1 MINRVYIKNC
11 LSFNEVNLEF
21 QKGLNVFT
29 GPSGAGKSILIQE
42 ILALFAFNDVKSELS
57 ELEFTNNSFEDAT
70 YGIDIGDDLI
80 IKNIKKEKARYFL
93 NNQSIS
99 KKNLQTISS
108 KLIKQ
113 LNLKDTSD
121 FESQKIIDFL
131 DRLSTKNSSEFK
143 NIKDS
148 FDGKFKDYFNI
159 KKELDRLY
167 EDEKKIEDLKEFA
180 RFEITKIE
188 EIDPKED

>member
-29 GPSGAGKSILIQE
+29 GPSGAGKSILMQE

-70 YGIDIGDDLI
+70 YVIDIGDDLV

-99 KKNLQTISS
+99 KKNLQTIST

-143 NIKDS
+143 NIKDN
-148 FDGKFKDYFNI
+148 FDKKFKDYFNI
-159 KKELDRLY
+159 KKEFLHS
-167 EDEKKIEDLKEFA
+167 
-180 RFEITKIE
+180 
-188 EIDPKED
+188 

>member
-93 NNQSIS
+93 NN
-99 KKNLQTISS
+99 K
-108 KLIKQ
+108 
-113 LNLKDTSD
+113 
-121 FESQKIIDFL
+121 
-131 DRLSTKNSSEFK
+131 
-143 NIKDS
+143 
-148 FDGKFKDYFNI
+148 
-159 KKELDRLY
+159 
-167 EDEKKIEDLKEFA
+167 
-180 RFEITKIE
+180 
-188 EIDPKED
+188 